1 MIRRTGQLIAQLT
14 NGPRAKS
21 SIAGTGVR
29 PRRLPF
35 SLALVDA

>member
-14 NGPRAKS
+14 NDPRAES

-29 PRRLPF
+29 AWRLPF
-35 SLALVDA
+35 TLAFVDV